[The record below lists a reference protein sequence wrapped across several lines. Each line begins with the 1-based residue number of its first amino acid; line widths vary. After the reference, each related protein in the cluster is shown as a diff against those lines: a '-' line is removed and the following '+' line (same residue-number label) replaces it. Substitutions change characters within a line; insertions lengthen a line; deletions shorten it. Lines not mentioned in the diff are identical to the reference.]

1 VHFDEVSLQETDSAV
16 SQQPI
21 LNYLRSRFET
31 KPPDLLVP
39 IGARAVK
46 FATANRSK
54 LFPFTPMLLTAVDDR
69 HLENFDLT
77 SNETIVA
84 VRNDPSLVIETILSL
99 LPDTKS
105 VFVVIGNS
113 EVERFWR
120 QSLEGEFL
128 QFRNKLTFEWGNEL
142 TFSEMLKRSSTL
154 PPHSAI
160 FYALMSVDREGIAQT
175 EGTALEELHEVA
187 NAPIFG
193 VQSSQFGHGIV
204 GGSLMSMEDLGQT
217 AARVTARILKGE
229 SPGSIKTDP
238 LVPGPPLFDWRELRR
253 WNIDESRLPSD
264 SIIKFRE
271 PTLWQ
276 RYKWY
281 VVASIAVFSI
291 ELVLIVGLISN
302 LVRRRK
308 AEAAARELGKQ
319 LVRAEEAERTRI
331 ARELH
336 DDITQRLAR
345 LAIDAGGLNSDQQ
358 ATRSAVARDVREEL
372 TRLSEDGHAL
382 AYKMH
387 PALLQR
393 LGLATS
399 LRVECERFSQ
409 RESIPVCLNLAEIP
423 RQVSQDTALCLVR
436 VMQEALTNVGRH
448 AQAETAAVSLRV
460 AGEGLELTVT
470 DTGIGFKPGME
481 FRQSLGLASMQERV
495 RLLEGQLT
503 VESKPNKG
511 TMVRAWVPLDE
522 NRITT

>member
-1 VHFDEVSLQETDSAV
+1 
-16 SQQPI
+16 
-21 LNYLRSRFET
+21 
-31 KPPDLLVP
+31 
-39 IGARAVK
+39 
-46 FATANRSK
+46 
-54 LFPFTPMLLTAVDDR
+54 
-69 HLENFDLT
+69 
-77 SNETIVA
+77 
-84 VRNDPSLVIETILSL
+84 
-99 LPDTKS
+99 
-105 VFVVIGNS
+105 
-113 EVERFWR
+113 
-120 QSLEGEFL
+120 
-128 QFRNKLTFEWGNEL
+128 
-142 TFSEMLKRSSTL
+142 
-154 PPHSAI
+154 
-160 FYALMSVDREGIAQT
+160 
-175 EGTALEELHEVA
+175 
-187 NAPIFG
+187 
-193 VQSSQFGHGIV
+193 
-204 GGSLMSMEDLGQT
+204 
-217 AARVTARILKGE
+217 
-229 SPGSIKTDP
+229 
-238 LVPGPPLFDWRELRR
+238 
-253 WNIDESRLPSD
+253 
-264 SIIKFRE
+264 
-271 PTLWQ
+271 
-276 RYKWY
+276 
-281 VVASIAVFSI
+281 
-291 ELVLIVGLISN
+291 
-302 LVRRRK
+302 
-308 AEAAARELGKQ
+308 
-319 LVRAEEAERTRI
+319 
-331 ARELH
+331 LH

-372 TRLSEDGHAL
+372 TRLSEDVHAL